1 MRTRTPL
8 AAIAAAA
15 LLVLPAC
22 GGDDDEPT
30 APAAVPETQATPES
44 PETEPEET
52 TVPPAEVP
60 TVDVPD
66 GPPPGELQITEVTEG
81 DGLVAESGDLVSV
94 DYVGVLYE
102 APDEPFDESY
112 SRGQPIE
119 FEVGGGVIEGF
130 SAGVDGMQVGGRRQV
145 VIPPEQGYGEQGAG
159 GVIPP
164 GATLVFVMDLRDV
177 QKGG

>member
-1 MRTRTPL
+1 
-8 AAIAAAA
+8 
-15 LLVLPAC
+15 
-22 GGDDDEPT
+22 
-30 APAAVPETQATPES
+30 
-44 PETEPEET
+44 
-52 TVPPAEVP
+52 VPPAEVP

-66 GPPPGELQITEVTEG
+66 GPPPDELQITEVTEG

-102 APDEPFDESY
+102 SPDEPFDESY

>member
-8 AAIAAAA
+8 AAIAVAT

-30 APAAVPETQATPES
+30 APAAVPETQTTPES
-44 PETEPEET
+44 PETEPEES

-66 GPPPGELQITEVTEG
+66 GPPPDELQITEVTEG

-102 APDEPFDESY
+102 SPDEPFDESY